1 MSDASAIN
9 TFSFAF
15 SVTAPIFLMVLIGMA
30 LKRLRMI
37 TEEFIDTASKL
48 VFNLG
53 LPTLLFTSSATTD
66 FSRLADMNLLVAMSL
81 MTLTVFTLTQ
91 LTARWHVQ
99 QTRDE
104 GVFVQGAFR
113 GNLVITGL
121 AFCAN
126 AYGEQGLAIAALPV
140 AMTVVL
146 YNLLSVYTLNRSLNQ
161 GNGKTWHKTWRGIL
175 RNPLILAIVAGF
187 AFNGLGVG
195 LPRVILDSANYLGQM
210 VLPLALICIGG
221 ALDLKQL
228 RRIDQ
233 AAFMATLWKLILSPL
248 LACAIAIGLGTRG
261 ESLAIIFLLAASPS
275 ATVSFV
281 MVQAMGGNGK
291 LAANI
296 IVQTTLMAMIS
307 VTAGLWLLQWSG
319 LV

>member
-1 MSDASAIN
+1 MPDTPAIA

-15 SVTAPIFLMVLIGMA
+15 SVTAPIFLMVLIGMV
-30 LKRLRMI
+30 LRRRGTI
-37 TEEFIDTASKL
+37 TDEFIDTASKL

-53 LPTLLFTSSATTD
+53 LPTLLFISSATTD
-66 FSRLADMNLLVAMSL
+66 FSRLADINLLLAMGL
-81 MTLTVFTLTQ
+81 MTLTVFGLTQ

-99 QTRDE
+99 DSRDE

-146 YNLLSVYTLNRSLNQ
+146 FNLLSVYTLNRSLNS
-161 GNGKTWHKTWRGIL
+161 NGGTTWHKTWRGIL
-175 RNPLILAIVAGF
+175 RNPLIIAIGAGF
-187 AFNGLGVG
+187 IVNGIGVT
-195 LPRVILDSANYLGQM
+195 LPAVVLDSANYLGQM

-221 ALDLKQL
+221 ALNLKQL
-228 RRIDQ
+228 RRPDQ
-233 AAFMATLWKLILSPL
+233 AALMASLWKLVLSPVI
-248 LACAIAIGLGTRG
+248 ACAIAISLGTRG

-275 ATVSFV
+275 ATASFV

-296 IVQTTLMAMIS
+296 IVLTTLIAMIT

-319 LV
+319 FV

>member
-1 MSDASAIN
+1 
-9 TFSFAF
+9 
-15 SVTAPIFLMVLIGMA
+15 MVLIGMA

-37 TEEFIDTASKL
+37 TDEFIDTASKL

-66 FSRLADMNLLVAMSL
+66 FSRLADANLLLAMGL
-81 MTLTVFTLTQ
+81 MTLIVFVVAQ

-126 AYGEQGLAIAALPV
+126 AYGEHGLAIAALPV

-146 YNLLSVYTLNRSLNQ
+146 YNLLSVYTLNRSLNPQ
-161 GNGKTWHKTWRGIL
+161 SGKTLQKTLRGIA
-175 RNPLILAIVAGF
+175 RNPLIIAITCGF
-187 AFNGLGVG
+187 IVNGSGIHLHEV
-195 LPRVILDSANYLGQM
+195 VLDSANYLGQM

-221 ALDLKQL
+221 ALDLRQL

-233 AAFMATLWKLILSPL
+233 AALVASVWKLILSPI
-248 LACAIAIGLGTRG
+248 AAIVIAMSLGVRG
-261 ESLAIIFLLAASPS
+261 EPLAIIFLLAASPS

-281 MVQAMGGNGK
+281 MVQAMGGNAK

-296 IVQTTLMAMIS
+296 VVQTTLASMFT
-307 VTAGLWLLQWSG
+307 VTCGLWLLQWRG
-319 LV
+319 WI

>member
-1 MSDASAIN
+1 VSDASAIS

-66 FSRLADMNLLVAMSL
+66 FSRLADMNLLVAMGL

-146 YNLLSVYTLNRSLNQ
+146 YNGLHPEPQPQSRQRKNLAQDLARHSAQSVNS
-161 GNGKTWHKTWRGIL
+161 GNCGRL
-175 RNPLILAIVAGF
+175 CVQRPRCRLAACDPRQRQLPWSNGLAACINLYRWCAGF
-187 AFNGLGVG
+187 ET
-195 LPRVILDSANYLGQM
+195 I
-210 VLPLALICIGG
+210 
-221 ALDLKQL
+221 
-228 RRIDQ
+228 
-233 AAFMATLWKLILSPL
+233 AAY
-248 LACAIAIGLGTRG
+248 
-261 ESLAIIFLLAASPS
+261 
-275 ATVSFV
+275 
-281 MVQAMGGNGK
+281 
-291 LAANI
+291 
-296 IVQTTLMAMIS
+296 
-307 VTAGLWLLQWSG
+307 
-319 LV
+319 

>member
-1 MSDASAIN
+1 MPDSSALA
-9 TFSFAF
+9 TFSFAY
-15 SVTAPIFLMVLIGMA
+15 SVTAPIFLMVIIGIV
-30 LKRLRMI
+30 LRRLCVI
-37 TEEFIDTASKL
+37 TEEFINTASKL

-53 LPTLLFTSSATTD
+53 LPTVLFTSSATTD
-66 FSRLADMNLLVAMSL
+66 FARLADLNLLLAIGL
-81 MTLTVFTLTQ
+81 MTLIVFGVTQ

-99 QTRDE
+99 DSRDE
-104 GVFVQGAFR
+104 GVLVQGAFR

-126 AYGEQGLAIAALPV
+126 AYGEHGLAIAALPV

-146 YNLLSVYTLNRSLNQ
+146 YNLLSVYTLNRSLNTR
-161 GNGKTWHKTWRGIL
+161 GGATWNQTCRGIL
-175 RNPLILAIVAGF
+175 RNPLILAIVAGLI
-187 AFNGLGVG
+187 FNAININLPGVV
-195 LPRVILDSANYLGQM
+195 LASANYLGQM

-228 RRIDQ
+228 RRVDQ
-233 AAFMATLWKLILSPL
+233 AALVASLWKLILSPL
-248 LACAIAIGLGTRG
+248 IACAIAIGLGVRG

-275 ATVSFV
+275 ATASFV
-281 MVQAMGGNGK
+281 MVRAMGGNGK

-296 IVQTTLMAMIS
+296 IVQTTLVAMIS